1 MASSM
6 SVRELK
12 LALIPQVPGLS
23 GLIMQYE
30 AGTGRQIF
38 TATVSGK
45 NIRVMVDPTH
55 KQSEIIAAILDGV
68 KEAGT
73 SSNDVSNS

>member
-1 MASSM
+1 M

-12 LALIPQVPGLS
+12 QALIPLVPGMS

-30 AGTGRQIF
+30 PGTGRQIF
-38 TATVSGK
+38 TVTVSGK

-55 KQSEIIAAILDGV
+55 KQNEIIAAILDGV

-73 SSNDVSNS
+73 PSNDVSNR